1 MEFWCLDRMENSDFF
16 QTSRCRRMQSS
27 APNAFYNRAMGTNG
41 EPFGSRVGPQTA
53 RFGNW
58 TAPSAGIRCYAG
70 HRMGAVLNLRF
81 NSIPKNPRNF
91 IKLHSLTCKSFTHM
105 DIVNPLQTHVV
116 TLSSNNK
123 LTLWRAHDGVE
134 DAVLVVHESAKILV
148 TNPCLPYA
156 ALGRTDG
163 VLHLVNLYD
172 TQNISDL
179 VKFRL
184 SDQPINFITF
194 PQSGRYIAA
203 SNLESGE
210 LFVIS
215 GSVGSKMDILYY
227 IDIRHQC
234 AMLTCMEV
242 GSDVRIATLM
252 VTDDTYLAGD
262 RLLCYTLPK
271 HPEKALFS
279 QKYYLNM
286 NRLYKNVC
294 YCNDVPGATLIFA
307 VPHMSR
313 VIHVLDYSH
322 NKSWAVIL
330 KRVKASGHQ
339 LRNINFRIDEY
350 HTVSCGMDGI
360 ICAHEVGAKGKP
372 ITFVVPH
379 HRMDNGVQNA
389 IMDYQRKRIV
399 SMGRDGTLVSSGLPW
414 CGDEETE
421 IRKQKAEEFMNNPET
436 RAMFMERKTE
446 GYFDEGPM
454 V

>member
-1 MEFWCLDRMENSDFF
+1 
-16 QTSRCRRMQSS
+16 
-27 APNAFYNRAMGTNG
+27 
-41 EPFGSRVGPQTA
+41 
-53 RFGNW
+53 
-58 TAPSAGIRCYAG
+58 
-70 HRMGAVLNLRF
+70 
-81 NSIPKNPRNF
+81 
-91 IKLHSLTCKSFTHM
+91 M

-252 VTDDTYLAGD
+252 VTDDTYLAGP
-262 RLLCYTLPK
+262 YQIMGHWGSKKSTGI
-271 HPEKALFS
+271 HPEPSININVIQTELLDF
-279 QKYYLNM
+279 YL
-286 NRLYKNVC
+286 
-294 YCNDVPGATLIFA
+294 A
-307 VPHMSR
+307 
-313 VIHVLDYSH
+313 HVGQYF
-322 NKSWAVIL
+322 
-330 KRVKASGHQ
+330 KASASRPNVTK
-339 LRNINFRIDEY
+339 RNQNGKGNLLESQQKNEY
-350 HTVSCGMDGI
+350 YMHKI
-360 ICAHEVGAKGKP
+360 I
-372 ITFVVPH
+372 
-379 HRMDNGVQNA
+379 
-389 IMDYQRKRIV
+389 
-399 SMGRDGTLVSSGLPW
+399 
-414 CGDEETE
+414 
-421 IRKQKAEEFMNNPET
+421 
-436 RAMFMERKTE
+436 
-446 GYFDEGPM
+446 
-454 V
+454 